1 MKRLVLA
8 LPLVLLARLA
18 GAEPPSLTAAQRAE
32 LESGAVVLEE
42 VEPTGD
48 RGNAYRTFAVIDAPP
63 RQVWPVVRDCEALD
77 EFMPRMARAE
87 ETERSE
93 DSYVCEVEIELPFP
107 LENRVNSARSFLE
120 ELPGGVYR
128 RHWSLVSGHG
138 HYRRNDGSWT
148 AYPWGEDGG
157 RTLLVN
163 FMDVWLETQVPDFV
177 IAGAQ
182 TVQAPAV
189 FDAIRE
195 RVRSLAKQVGVG
207 DSTEMAAPD
216 AR

>member
-1 MKRLVLA
+1 MTRLALVLC
-8 LPLVLLARLA
+8 PLLVAGLA
-18 GAEPPSLTAAQRAE
+18 GAEPPTFTAEQRAE
-32 LESGAVVLEE
+32 LESGSVVLQE
-42 VEPTGD
+42 VSPTD
-48 RGNAYRTFAVIDAPP
+48 DHGNAYRSFAVIDAPP
-63 RQVWPVVRDCEALD
+63 RQVWPVVRDCEQLD

-87 ETERSE
+87 ETDRSE
-93 DSYVCEVEIELPFP
+93 DSYVCETEIELPFP

-120 ELPGGVYR
+120 ELPGGGYR

-148 AYPWGEDGG
+148 AYPWGDDGSQ
-157 RTLLVN
+157 TLLVN

-195 RVRSLAKQVGVG
+195 RVRTLTKEVAAETLPDV
-207 DSTEMAAPD
+207 AAP
-216 AR
+216 APR